1 MTFMQVYKSRSINS
15 LYILK
20 FFAACLIVLIHV
32 PTIKYLLPISRL
44 AVPCFFMI
52 SGFFLYDQDHLTITK
67 KIKKA
72 IKKILII
79 SIKIHIVYLI
89 VVGLFN
95 FYYDGNTRI
104 RLYDLDFWAKLLLYG
119 ESIPFYKYGNKVFWY
134 LTAYIE
140 TLIIIYY
147 FNYKGWLKYLFF
159 LIPVGLLAN
168 LFFGRYSFLFGGPY
182 SYLLRCNFFT
192 MGTPFVLLGMMLK
205 RPSSLNSFMSK
216 TDNKTILLLTI
227 AALFISVIEYYYQA
241 NILHL
246 RQIGDLNLFTIPAA
260 IGIMMIALK
269 NQDVHPKA
277 AVLVYLGKYSST
289 KIYLYHLLIY
299 FSLNFLYL
307 LTHHRF
313 LKVINGYFGV
323 LFLSIII
330 SLLFHFTEA
339 KLLKANTSSYIS
351 K

>member
-1 MTFMQVYKSRSINS
+1 MPIYKSQSINS
-15 LYILK
+15 LYLLK
-20 FFAACLIVLIHV
+20 FLAASLIVLIHV

-52 SGFFLYDQDHLTITK
+52 SGYFLYDQDHLIISI

-72 IKKILII
+72 IKKILIL
-79 SIKIHIVYLI
+79 SIKIHIIYLI

-95 FYYDGNTRI
+95 YFYDGNTRI

-119 ESIPFYKYGNKVFWY
+119 DSIPFYKYGNKVFWY

-140 TLIIIYY
+140 TLIIIFY
-147 FNYKGWLKYLFF
+147 FNYKGWLKYIFI
-159 LIPVGLLAN
+159 LIPIGLLTN
-168 LFFGRYSFLFGGPY
+168 LVLGRYSFLFGGPY

-192 MGTPFVLLGMMLK
+192 MGIPFVLLGMMLK
-205 RPSSLNSFMSK
+205 SPSSLNTFMSK

-227 AALFISVIEYYYQA
+227 TALFISAIEYYYQA

-269 NQDVHPKA
+269 NQDVHPNA
-277 AVLVYLGKYSST
+277 AVLVYLGKYCST
-289 KIYLYHLLIY
+289 NIYLYHILIF
-299 FSLNFLYL
+299 FSLNFLFL

-313 LKVINGYFGV
+313 LNVINGYIGV

-330 SLLFHFTEA
+330 SLLFHFTETI
-339 KLLKANTSSYIS
+339 LLKVNISTDIS

>member
-1 MTFMQVYKSRSINS
+1 
-15 LYILK
+15 
-20 FFAACLIVLIHV
+20 
-32 PTIKYLLPISRL
+32 
-44 AVPCFFMI
+44 
-52 SGFFLYDQDHLTITK
+52 
-67 KIKKA
+67 
-72 IKKILII
+72 
-79 SIKIHIVYLI
+79 
-89 VVGLFN
+89 
-95 FYYDGNTRI
+95 
-104 RLYDLDFWAKLLLYG
+104 
-119 ESIPFYKYGNKVFWY
+119 
-134 LTAYIE
+134 
-140 TLIIIYY
+140 
-147 FNYKGWLKYLFF
+147 
-159 LIPVGLLAN
+159 
-168 LFFGRYSFLFGGPY
+168 
-182 SYLLRCNFFT
+182 

-205 RPSSLNSFMSK
+205 SPSSLNSFMSK

-339 KLLKANTSSYIS
+339 KLLKANTSSDIS

>member
-1 MTFMQVYKSRSINS
+1 MPIYKSQSINS
-15 LYILK
+15 LYLIK
-20 FFAACLIVLIHV
+20 IFAASLIVLIHV
-32 PTIKYLLPISRL
+32 PTIKYLIPISRL

-52 SGFFLYDQDHLTITK
+52 SGYFLYDQEHLIISQ

-72 IKKILII
+72 IKKILLL

-95 FYYDGNTRI
+95 YFYDGNIRI
-104 RLYDLDFWAKLLLYG
+104 RLYDWDFWAKLILYG
-119 ESIPFYKYGNKVFWY
+119 ESIPFYKYGNNVFWY

-159 LIPVGLLAN
+159 LIPVGLLSN
-168 LFFGRYSFLFGGPY
+168 LVLGRYSFMFGGPY

-192 MGTPFVLLGMMLK
+192 MGIPFVLLGMMLK
-205 RPSSLNSFMSK
+205 SPSFLNLYMSK
-216 TDNKTILLLTI
+216 TDNKIILLLTI
-227 AALFISVIEYYYQA
+227 TALIISVIEYYYQT

-269 NQDVHPKA
+269 NQNVHPKA
-277 AVLVYLGKYSST
+277 AVLVYLGKYCST
-289 KIYLYHLLIY
+289 NIYLYHILIY
-299 FSLNFLYL
+299 FSLNFLFL
-307 LTHHRF
+307 LTHHSF
-313 LKVINGYFGV
+313 LKVINGYIGV

-330 SLLFHFTEA
+330 SLLFHFTETI
-339 KLLKANTSSYIS
+339 LLKVNISSDIS